1 MQATPCPTLVN
12 RRNQRGSNHQAA
24 REVPIL
30 RRRLALLVAV
40 GLALSAC
47 TAATKPVDTA
57 PATGQQNPTATLAQ
71 GGTQPTAAVTV
82 QPTQAADADAK
93 VGVTRTLFKSW
104 DDGIGY
110 IHYQVVFEVKN
121 TGGKN
126 ADIHSGDQS
135 FTIFAADGTVL
146 ETGTVNYMFPQ
157 VLKPGEFGYYIG
169 GSMFD
174 KGTKLAD
181 VGKIEPSLSYKAT
194 DKEQAAWDISNL
206 KVAKDSFLGGIQ
218 VSGVAK
224 NTGTE
229 DATMGVVGVVLF
241 DANGEMLGGVVDNVT
256 CMDLRAGASK
266 GFKSSYPGT
275 PVIDPA
281 KVKSTKAYGQS
292 YFFF

>member
-1 MQATPCPTLVN
+1 M
-12 RRNQRGSNHQAA
+12 
-24 REVPIL
+24 
-30 RRRLALLVAV
+30 RRRLALLVAL

-57 PATGQQNPTATLAQ
+57 PATGQQNATATPAQ
-71 GGTQPTAAVTV
+71 GGSQPTAKVTD
-82 QPTQAADADAK
+82 QATQAAETDAK

-135 FTIFAADGTVL
+135 FTIFAADGSVL
-146 ETGTVNYMFPQ
+146 ETGSFNYMFPQ
-157 VLKPGEFGYYIG
+157 VLKPGELGYYIG

-194 DKEQAAWDISNL
+194 DKEQVAWDITNL
-206 KVAKDSFLGGIQ
+206 KVAKDSLFGGIE

-241 DANGEMLGGVVDNVT
+241 DASGEIVGGVVDNTT
-256 CMDLRAGASK
+256 CMELRAGASK
-266 GFKSSYPGT
+266 GFKSQYPGT
-275 PVIDPA
+275 PPMDPA
-281 KVKSTKAYGQS
+281 KVKTTKAFGLS
-292 YFFF
+292 YFYF

>member
-1 MQATPCPTLVN
+1 V
-12 RRNQRGSNHQAA
+12 
-24 REVPIL
+24 

-40 GLALSAC
+40 GLAFSAC
-47 TAATKPVDTA
+47 AAATKPVDTA
-57 PATGQQNPTATLAQ
+57 PATGQQNATATPTQ
-71 GGTQPTAAVTV
+71 GGAQPTAAVAITE
-82 QPTQAADADAK
+82 QPTQAAQADAK
-93 VGVTRTLFKSW
+93 VGVVRTYFKSW

-110 IHYQVVFEVKN
+110 IQYQVVFEVKN
-121 TGGKN
+121 TGGQN

-135 FTIFAADGTVL
+135 FTIFAADGSVL
-146 ETGTVNYMFPQ
+146 ETGSFNYMFPQ
-157 VLKPGEFGYYIG
+157 VLKPGELGYYIG

-194 DKEQAAWDISNL
+194 DKEQVAWDISNL
-206 KVAKDSFLGGIQ
+206 KVAKEGLFGGIE

-229 DATMGVVGVVLF
+229 DATLGVVGVVLF
-241 DANGEMLGGVVDNVT
+241 DANGEILGGVVDNVT

-275 PVIDPA
+275 PPMDPA
-281 KVKSTKAYGQS
+281 KVKTTKAFGLS